1 LFASG
6 LVLISGQHMSFA
18 NAGLRGEVY
27 LMLMS
32 A

>member
-6 LVLISGQHMSFA
+6 LVLISGQTYVVCE
-18 NAGLRGEVY
+18 AGLRGEVY